1 MVLELDQA
9 STAYRLA
16 ASGLG
21 AVIVSNLMVR
31 TMEPPQHC
39 CFFPL
44 EVPHTEQY
52 ISVYFP
58 KEAIMTKAMEEFIKI
73 ARIAIPAV
81 L

>member
-9 STAYRLA
+9 SCLPAGRFRPGA
-16 ASGLG
+16 A
-21 AVIVSNLMVR
+21 IVSNLMVR